1 MLVVGLTG
9 GIGCGK
15 STVAAEFAAL
25 GVPVI
30 DTDHLAHTLSHPPSP
45 ALPLICQRFGE
56 QACLDD
62 GSLNRSFIRERVFA
76 NPQAR
81 RELEAIMHPLILS
94 GVQDWLATLP
104 ASTPYAVVVVPLL
117 FEIPSF
123 RALMDRVLVVDC
135 DEQEQVRRVERRS
148 QLSVEAIRAIMAA
161 QMPATQRRKLAD
173 EIINNDQSPEILRRN
188 VEKLH
193 HKLLMQAKSPL

>member
-1 MLVVGLTG
+1 MFVVGLTG

-45 ALPLICQRFGE
+45 ALPLIRQRFGE
-56 QACLDD
+56 QACLED
-62 GSLNRSFIRERVFA
+62 GSLNRSFIREHVFA

-81 RELEAIMHPLILS
+81 RELEAILHPLILA

-135 DEQEQVRRVERRS
+135 DEQEQIRRVERRS